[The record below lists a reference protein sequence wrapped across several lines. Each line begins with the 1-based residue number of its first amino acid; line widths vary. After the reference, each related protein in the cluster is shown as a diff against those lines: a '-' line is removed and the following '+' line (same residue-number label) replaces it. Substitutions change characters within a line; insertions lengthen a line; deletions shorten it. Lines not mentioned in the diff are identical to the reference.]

1 MIEIYPEILLAKAQK
16 RKLLALLLDP
26 EKLVVSS
33 VKELFLKI
41 NSTKLTH
48 IFIGGST
55 FNGDHLDE
63 LITAIKGHSKL
74 PILLFPGDYKQ
85 ISAKAD
91 GILFLSLLS
100 GRNSDY
106 LIEHQVNAIPFLQ
119 KTNLEVIPTAYL
131 LIESGTETAVERVS
145 QTKPLDRTNIEYV
158 CQTAKAGEFMGNKLV
173 YLEAGSG
180 AKNAVPLEMINQ
192 VSTSI
197 QLPLI
202 VGGGIR
208 SLTQIQNIFDA
219 GADMVVIGTAFENN
233 TDFFNL

>member
-1 MIEIYPEILLAKAQK
+1 MIEIYPEILLAKVQK

-33 VKELFLKI
+33 VKKLFLKI
-41 NSTKLTH
+41 NSTKITH

-55 FNGDHLDE
+55 FNGDYLDE
-63 LITAIKGHSKL
+63 LITAIKQHSKL

-85 ISAKAD
+85 ISAEAD

-192 VSTSI
+192 VSNSI

-208 SLTQIQNIFDA
+208 SLAQIKHIFDA
-219 GADMVVIGTAFENN
+219 GADMIVIGTAFENN

>member
-33 VKELFLKI
+33 VKKLFLKI
-41 NSTKLTH
+41 NSTKITH

-55 FNGDHLDE
+55 FNGDYLDE
-63 LITAIKGHSKL
+63 LITAIKQHSKL

-85 ISAKAD
+85 ISAEAD

-180 AKNAVPLEMINQ
+180 AKNAVPLDMINQ
-192 VSTSI
+192 VSNSI

-208 SLTQIQNIFDA
+208 SLAQIKHIFDA
-219 GADMVVIGTAFENN
+219 GADMIVIGTAFENN